1 MRCKSLFVVAAVL
14 AATIGISGAAGADP
28 AAPVASDNRNNAAVF
43 DYWTAD
49 RIASAVPRDLV
60 IAENG
65 LGYQKGAN
73 GELTPHGHNISA
85 PIPQVRALPMV
96 GAQEPPQ
103 ASGAE
108 PMLVTFS
115 DMSPA
120 EGETVTSPAT
130 FSVNVTGGNVRA
142 VDMYVGPP
150 GNPQANKFAMSYMGE
165 GVWQQRL
172 TMSDANWEWLAVAKE
187 RRGGGNTPSSVVG
200 FTVNSGGG
208 GGGGGGDTGE
218 NPCEGPNS
226 GAAFVVD
233 DRWCDGGAVQTA
245 AGRILF
251 TMGGFEYLCSG
262 TAVTDGTTGRSI
274 ILTAAHCVYDDVAKA
289 FATNVTFIPSQDDG
303 GTDASDDSCTND
315 VLGCW
320 AVDHGIVDI
329 NWVDRRFPDNI
340 PWDYGYYV
348 VSDTGAHSGT
358 EVSSSALDQAA
369 GSLTVDFSAPTL
381 GESATALGYSG
392 KDDPYFHYCQ
402 EALGT
407 TTTSAG
413 GPTSLFLGSCQLGPG
428 ASGGPWLQPVD
439 GGNGVIISVNSFG
452 YTTRDG
458 MGAPRLHDNSAALL
472 FSVAKGS
479 DLCSADRGFVIDPA
493 ADRLPSVC
501 ILSPTDGSVVS
512 GMVTIDANASDDKG
526 VDSVEFF
533 ADGVSLG
540 VDGSAP
546 YTVDWN
552 STQAADGQ
560 TPISARVTDSAG
572 QTRTTSVTVS
582 VDNIPDTSVH
592 VDGLDSSTTL
602 LKGGKW
608 SATVTITVV
617 DSTSSPVAGVSV
629 SGDWSAG
636 DAGSVSCTTD
646 ASGQCQV
653 ESGNL
658 NKRTSSVKFSV
669 AGLTGDGLT
678 YDPSSNII
686 SEITAFKP

>member
-65 LGYQKGAN
+65 LGYLKGAN

-172 TMSDANWEWLAVAKE
+172 TMPDANWEWLAVAKE
-187 RRGGGNTPSSVVG
+187 RRGGGNTPSGVVG
-200 FTVNSGGG
+200 FTVNSGG

-369 GSLTVDFSAPTL
+369 GSLTVDFSAPIL

-402 EALGT
+402 ESLST
-407 TTTSAG
+407 D
-413 GPTSLFLGSCQLGPG
+413 GPSNYWLGSCGLEGG
-428 ASGGPWLQPVD
+428 SSGGPWMQPVD
-439 GGNGVIISVNSFG
+439 GGNGVIISINSYG
-452 YTTRDG
+452 YVDSTGASLPG
-458 MGAPRLHDNSAALL
+458 MAGPKLHNNSAALL
-472 FSVAKGS
+472 FHAAKGS
-479 DLCSADRGFVIDPA
+479 DLASADSGFVIDPA
-493 ADRLPSVC
+493 ADSPPSVS
-501 ILSPTDGSVVS
+501 LVSPTDGSVVS
-512 GMVTIDANASDDKG
+512 GVVTIEANASDDEG
-526 VDSVEFF
+526 VASVEFF

-540 VDGSAP
+540 SDVSAP
-546 YTVDWN
+546 YTVDWD

-560 TPISARVTDSAG
+560 APISARVADSAG
-572 QTRTTSVTVS
+572 QTRTTSVTVL
-582 VDNIPDTSVH
+582 VDNIPDTLVH
-592 VDGLDSSTTL
+592 VGGLDASTTSL
-602 LKGGKW
+602 RGGKW
-608 SATVTITVV
+608 SATVTVTVV
-617 DSTSSPVAGVSV
+617 DSTSSPVEGVSV
-629 SGDWSAG
+629 SGDWNAG
-636 DAGSVSCTTD
+636 DAGSVSCTTG